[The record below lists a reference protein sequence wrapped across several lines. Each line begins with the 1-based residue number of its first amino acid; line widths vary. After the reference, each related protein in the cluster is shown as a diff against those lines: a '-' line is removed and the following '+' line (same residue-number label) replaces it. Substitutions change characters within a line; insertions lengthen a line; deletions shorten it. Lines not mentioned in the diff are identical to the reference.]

1 MNLPRLSQIG
11 LIYLRIGN
19 LTFGGGDPTIAALQ
33 RELVDRK
40 GWLSPDNFAL
50 AFSLAR
56 VTPGTNLLAF
66 CAGAAWF
73 LAGWPGAILGV
84 VAATVPSAVLAV
96 WLTRVFDSSS
106 SNPLASAAIA
116 GTLAAAVGMMIAVAW
131 LLARTRFKP
140 GKRIRSVILV
150 VTPAVLLLF
159 FHVPPVAALAAT
171 AVVGLVWK

>member
-1 MNLPRLSQIG
+1 MSPPRLSQIA

-40 GWLSPDNFAL
+40 QWLSPDRFAL

-66 CAGAAWF
+66 CAGAAW
-73 LAGWPGAILGV
+73 LLLGWAGAVIAV

-96 WLTRVFDSSS
+96 WLTRVFESST
-106 SNPLASAAIA
+106 SNPLASASIT
-116 GTLAAAVGMMIAVAW
+116 GTLAAAVGMMIAAAW
-131 LLARTRFKP
+131 LLARPRFRP
-140 GKRIRSVILV
+140 GRRVRAAVLMG
-150 VTPAVLLLF
+150 TPAVLLLF
-159 FHVPPVAALAAT
+159 LHVPPVAALGIAAL
-171 AVVGLVWK
+171 VGLLWK